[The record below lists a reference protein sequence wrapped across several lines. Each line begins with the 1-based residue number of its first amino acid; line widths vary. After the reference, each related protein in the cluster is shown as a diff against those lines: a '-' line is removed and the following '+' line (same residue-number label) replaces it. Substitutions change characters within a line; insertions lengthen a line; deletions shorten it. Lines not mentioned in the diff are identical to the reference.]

1 MFRTLGLLALLT
13 PTFAGLATA
22 EQGPAPTL
30 AEIRQQLEQLGK
42 QLGDQ
47 ARTLKSFRPDGT
59 GLAPTE
65 MVDVLRALMKIEE
78 RLRAVE
84 DALAADATTR
94 STFRKANYPEGTT
107 ERIAPAT
114 PEMTLRDVAL
124 QLRSIQDRLGE
135 IDFRLSNLEK
145 RPATKSTSGMASGT
159 VVFRNGSGLP
169 ATVFFNGTAYDLTP
183 RGELSLASYSRTFTY
198 EVDVEAFGL
207 LNSRTTRSIAP
218 GETFIVTINPPR

>member
-1 MFRTLGLLALLT
+1 MFRTLGLLAPLT
-13 PTFAGLATA
+13 LMFAGLATA

-84 DALAADATTR
+84 DTLAADATTR
-94 STFRKANYPEGTT
+94 SLFRRANYPEGTT

-135 IDFRLSNLEK
+135 IDFRLSTLEK
-145 RPATKSTSGMASGT
+145 RQPTRSTSGTASGT

-169 ATVFFNGTAYDLTP
+169 ATVFFNGTAYDLSP
-183 RGELSLASYSRTFTY
+183 RGELSLSSYSRTFTY
-198 EVDVEAFGL
+198 EVEVEGFGY
-207 LNSRTTRSIAP
+207 LNNRTTRTLAA
-218 GETFIVTINPPR
+218 GDTFVVTVNPPR